1 MAKFKAKAGKQV
13 MVLNTIFTFGEDLHE
28 TTDKDEIKAFKG
40 AKGVVE
46 SKLTAAEVKAEK
58 AEAEAKAKV
67 EAEKAEAEA
76 KAKTEGEF

>member
-46 SKLTAAEVKAEK
+46 SKLTAAEVKAEEKK
-58 AEAEAKAKV
+58 AETEAKAK
-67 EAEKAEAEA
+67 AEKAEAD
-76 KAKTEGEF
+76 GEF

>member
-46 SKLTAAEVKAEK
+46 SKLTAAEGKAEK
-58 AEAEAKAKV
+58 AEAEKAEAKAK
-67 EAEKAEAEA
+67 AEKAEAD
-76 KAKTEGEF
+76 GEF